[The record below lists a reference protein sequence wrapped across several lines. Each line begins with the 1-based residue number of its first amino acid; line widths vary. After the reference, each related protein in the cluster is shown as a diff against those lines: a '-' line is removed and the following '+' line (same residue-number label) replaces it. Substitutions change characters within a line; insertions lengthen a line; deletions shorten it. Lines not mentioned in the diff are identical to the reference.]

1 MRRTALAVLL
11 LLALASCRP
20 DTLAIDYRFPEGAR
34 FAYRLVAQADAA
46 WNIGTPGNGS
56 YEVTFEVTE
65 TIRSSDDDET
75 IVAVTMEPV
84 DVTEDNLPSPG
95 AQSRSFTLRVGPS
108 GEVLDVLEVDGVP
121 ASALDADQLVFIGTY
136 RPPLPLEPITLHDE
150 WEAQQELR
158 VRSAF
163 HEIATEGELVGLG
176 RDEDGKIAHLL
187 YEGIGPL
194 SWTTELPQGA
204 AELTGSVRTTSRAD
218 FDIDGGFLRRSSSS
232 TNGTFD
238 VRVVTESGTLPLTGR
253 LRLDLDLELERI

>member
-1 MRRTALAVLL
+1 MRRTTLAVFS

-20 DTLAIDYRFPEGAR
+20 DTVEIAYRFPEGAR
-34 FAYRLVAQADAA
+34 FAYTLVARADAA
-46 WNIGTPGNGS
+46 WNIGSPGNGS

-65 TIRSSDDDET
+65 TIRSSDGDGT
-75 IVAVTMEPV
+75 TVAVTMDPV
-84 DVTEDNLPSPG
+84 EVAEDNLPSPG
-95 AQSRSFTLRVGPS
+95 AERRSFTLRVGDN

-121 ASALDADQLVFIGTY
+121 ASALDAEQLVFIGTY
-136 RPPLPLEPITLHDE
+136 RPPLPLEPITLHDD

-158 VRSAF
+158 AQSAF
-163 HEIATEGELVGLG
+163 HEIATAGELVGLG
-176 RDEDGKIAHLL
+176 RDEDGKLARLL

-218 FDIDGGFLRRSSSS
+218 FDIDGGFLRASSSS
-232 TNGTFD
+232 TSGDFD
-238 VRVVTESGTLPLTGR
+238 VRVVTEEGTLPLTGK

>member
-1 MRRTALAVLL
+1 
-11 LLALASCRP
+11 
-20 DTLAIDYRFPEGAR
+20 
-34 FAYRLVAQADAA
+34 
-46 WNIGTPGNGS
+46 
-56 YEVTFEVTE
+56 
-65 TIRSSDDDET
+65 
-75 IVAVTMEPV
+75 VTMEPV
-84 DVTEDNLPSPG
+84 EVTEDNLPSPG

-108 GEVLDVLEVDGVP
+108 GEVLDVLKVDGVP

-136 RPPLPLEPITLHDE
+136 RPPLPLEPIALHDK
-150 WEAQQELR
+150 WEARQELR

-218 FDIDGGFLRRSSSS
+218 FDIDGGFLRGSSSS